1 MLDRLLR
8 GRAWIGLLGV
18 LLIGLVALNVSLLK
32 INAAAG
38 RNAELARK
46 LRVEN
51 ADLRGR
57 VSRLG
62 SGGRLQDAAANLG
75 LVMPTAGSVHYL
87 TVNPAV
93 DARRAARR
101 DGLSPLPFTSD
112 IVSAA
117 PEEALAPPVA
127 TTPAGTTGEAG
138 PATGTTG
145 VATAT
150 PQATVP
156 AATTPAPTNTT
167 PAPTG
172 GTGTGETATPPAGT
186 SPTG

>member
-8 GRAWIGLLGV
+8 GRTWIGLLGV

-62 SGGRLQDAAANLG
+62 SGGRLQDAAASLG

-87 TVNPAV
+87 TANPAV

-101 DGLSPLPFTSD
+101 NGMSPLPYTSD

-117 PEEALAPPVA
+117 PEAALAPPVA
-127 TTPAGTTGEAG
+127 FTPAGTTGA
-138 PATGTTG
+138 TG
-145 VATAT
+145 VATSPGT
-150 PQATVP
+150 P
-156 AATTPAPTNTT
+156 TPAPAETTASPGTGTT
-167 PAPTG
+167 PGTTG
-172 GTGTGETATPPAGT
+172 GTAASPPGTGPG
-186 SPTG
+186 G